1 MLTKHMIVNYHI
13 PLEITPRHAKWK
25 TVSNAYG
32 TYASQS
38 SYYFRNHT

>member
-1 MLTKHMIVNYHI
+1 MLMENMILSHHI
-13 PLEITPRHAKWK
+13 TSEITPRYAKWK